1 MYVVV
6 ALGRVVVVLGGRAGE
21 KLPDVARI
29 HTRPIKLKYFSI
41 LSLNQTIKQSNNQT
55 IRMAYYKQA
64 GYMTE
69 AEMKKQGK
77 NETEKAKQRGLNFT
91 IRLEHYAKS
100 NSLQFRKMVEEWAEE
115 RNFDCENPPADESA
129 MTMLHM
135 LKLARE
141 NGILSGTIGE
151 FSRAELTLKERFPH
165 FISPAAVPFNQEQR
179 NKNCLAALK
188 ARVAKR
194 EKKQAAVLARNAGK
208 AAAAEKRAA
217 DKAAWDL
224 AVRKGREEIEQKTAA
239 ARKAMGVRKNEA
251 NPASIRQMIE
261 RWEMDMAVAL
271 YAARMN
277 A

>member
-1 MYVVV
+1 
-6 ALGRVVVVLGGRAGE
+6 
-21 KLPDVARI
+21 
-29 HTRPIKLKYFSI
+29 
-41 LSLNQTIKQSNNQT
+41 
-55 IRMAYYKQA
+55 
-64 GYMTE
+64 
-69 AEMKKQGK
+69 
-77 NETEKAKQRGLNFT
+77 LNFT

-100 NSLQFRKMVEEWAEE
+100 NSLQFRKMVEEWADE
-115 RNFDCENPPADESA
+115 RNFDCENPPADEST
-129 MTMLHM
+129 MMMLHM

-165 FISPAAVPFNQEQR
+165 FISPAAVPFDQEKR
-179 NKNCLAALK
+179 HKSCIAALK

-224 AVRKGREEIEQKTAA
+224 AVQKGREEIEQKTAA

-271 YAARMN
+271 YADRMKI
-277 A
+277 AA